1 MKHLKYIVIIFFCFL
16 LFQNNSQA
24 QLKIVLGPAIGLTVP
39 TGDFAGE
46 TTDYYTGT
54 KYSLSSGVNFGAM
67 GKLYLGPINFNL
79 SILYSPL
86 SKSGVADAT
95 HPNTSVELKQNLLT
109 IGVGTQFGFGLPMS
123 PVTPYIGMDLLF
135 TSISGSSKFQGTTAV
150 PSSTIDMETTWRTG
164 LGFAGGV
171 GIKLMSTSID
181 VSLRY
186 NFINLFSKN
195 YEGSPTGNR
204 DEAYKFLNDAK
215 DPNYSA
221 SDVKHPVSTNRTIST
236 LQFQLGVLFGL

>member
-1 MKHLKYIVIIFFCFL
+1 MRLIKLTVAIFTCFIVL
-16 LFQNNSQA
+16 QSTSQA
-24 QLKIVLGPAIGLTVP
+24 QLKIVLGPAIGFTVP
-39 TGDFAGE
+39 TGDYAGE
-46 TTDYYTGT
+46 TTDYYAGT
-54 KYSLSSGVNFGAM
+54 KYALSPGINFGAM
-67 GKLYLGPINFNL
+67 GKLYIGPINFNL
-79 SILYSPL
+79 SVLYAPL

-95 HPNTSVELKQNLLT
+95 HPNTSVELKHNLLT
-109 IGVGTQFGFGLPMS
+109 IGVGTQFGFGIPMS

-164 LGFAGGV
+164 LGIAGGV

-186 NFINLFSKN
+186 NFINLFSKSYN
-195 YEGSPTGNR
+195 GSPTGNR
-204 DEAYKFLNDAK
+204 DEAYKFLNDDK

-221 SDVKHPVSTNRTIST
+221 SDDKHPIGTNRNITTI
-236 LQFQLGVLFGL
+236 QFQLGVLFGL

>member
-1 MKHLKYIVIIFFCFL
+1 MKLIKLTLIIFSCFFF
-16 LFQNNSQA
+16 FQNSSNA

-39 TGDFAGE
+39 AGDYSGE
-46 TTDYYTGT
+46 TTEYYTGT
-54 KYSLSSGVNFGAM
+54 KYALGSGINFGAM

-95 HPNTSVELKQNLLT
+95 HPNTSVEIKQNLLT
-109 IGVGTQFGFGLPMS
+109 IGVGTQFGFGVPLA
-123 PVTPYIGMDLLF
+123 PVKPYIGLDLLF

-150 PSSTIDMETTWRTG
+150 PSSTIDMESTWRTG
-164 LGFAGGV
+164 LGIAGGV
-171 GIKLMSTSID
+171 EIKLMSTKVDAS
-181 VSLRY
+181 VRY
-186 NFINLFSKN
+186 NLINLFSKS

-221 SDVKHPVSTNRTIST
+221 ADVKHPIGSNRTIAT
-236 LQFQLGVLFGL
+236 IQFQLGVLFGF